1 MPVLNFTAKEIH
13 IMVQLILLMK
23 ENGLA
28 FDYAK
33 QSELET
39 LRNKLQSVKGV

>member
-1 MPVLNFTAKEIH
+1 MPILNFTAKEIH
-13 IMVQLILLMK
+13 ILIQLILLMK
-23 ENGLA
+23 ENGIA
-28 FDYAK
+28 FNHAK